1 MGNGALFGASYIQK
15 TAQSHDVSQLQWIGP
30 VPGDIP
36 EVEAYCRTFRAAE
49 RLHTAL
55 METPCNPLTGKC
67 SVSYDFTPEE
77 KPVTEDKIVFVLGC
91 MLSLSNKGREDVL
104 SGRVS
109 VMNTFRMPD
118 MCVMD
123 DKLPLLPLFRSEMK
137 RCCESLHVTLENYLT
152 PDDYQSLHVW
162 RKLQR
167 LKNACYDLG
176 CPHKDNH
183 PCYTLFAN

>member
-1 MGNGALFGASYIQK
+1 MILVIVAVKIRTGKFVLEYTIK
-15 TAQSHDVSQLQWIGP
+15 WIGP
-30 VPGDIP
+30 VPGDIS
-36 EVEAYCRTFRAAE
+36 EVEVYCRIFRAVE

-55 METPCNPLTGKC
+55 METPCNPLTGER
-67 SVSYDFTPEE
+67 SVSYDFTLEE

-104 SGRVS
+104 SGRVL

-118 MCVMD
+118 ICVMK
-123 DKLPLLPLFRSEMK
+123 DKLPPLALFRSEMK
-137 RCCESLHVTLENYLT
+137 RCCESLDVALKNYLT
-152 PDDYQSLHVW
+152 PDDYRSLHVW

-176 CPHKDNH
+176 CPRKNNH
-183 PCYTLFAN
+183 PCHTLFAN

>member
-1 MGNGALFGASYIQK
+1 MGNSALFGASYIQ

-30 VPGDIP
+30 VPGDIL
-36 EVEAYCRTFRAAE
+36 EVEAYCRIFRATE
-49 RLHTAL
+49 RLHTTL
-55 METPCNPLTGKC
+55 METPCNPLTGEC

-91 MLSLSNKGREDVL
+91 MLSLSNKGREYVL

-118 MCVMD
+118 ICVME
-123 DKLPLLPLFRSEMK
+123 DKLPPLALFRNEMK
-137 RCCESLHVTLENYLT
+137 SCCESLHVVLENYLT
-152 PDDYQSLHVW
+152 PDDYRSLHVW
-162 RKLQR
+162 SKLQR

-176 CPHKDNH
+176 CPRKDNH
-183 PCYTLFAN
+183 PCHTLFAS